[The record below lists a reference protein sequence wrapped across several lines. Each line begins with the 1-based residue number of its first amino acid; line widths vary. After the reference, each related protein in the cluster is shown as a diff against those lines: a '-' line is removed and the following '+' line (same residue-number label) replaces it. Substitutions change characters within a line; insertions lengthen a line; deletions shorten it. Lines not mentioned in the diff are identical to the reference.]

1 MTVSSPFDLA
11 GQRALV
17 TGASKGIGEAI
28 SKTLAQMGATVC
40 VHYNT
45 DREGAD
51 RVVGEIVA
59 AKGSAYRLRA
69 NLTEWDAGLDLVA
82 KAEAEAGPLDHVIIN
97 HGIWMEAPIDRMTEA
112 QYDETMNANVRGAFS
127 VASAAAR
134 SMKLRKSGHIVFIA
148 STAGQRGE
156 ALHSH
161 YAASKGALISLT
173 KSLSSELAPGGIRV
187 NCVAP
192 GWVQTPMSELTLRDP
207 VESAKVKA
215 TIPLGRVGTVGEI
228 AGPVAFLCSR
238 VAGFITGEIL
248 NVNGGAVLVG

>member
-1 MTVSSPFDLA
+1 MTSPFDLT

-51 RVVGEIVA
+51 RIVDEIVA
-59 AKGSAYRLRA
+59 AKGKAYRLRA
-69 NLTEWDAGLDLVA
+69 DLADWDAGLDLVA

-97 HGIWMEAPIDRMTEA
+97 HGIWMEAAIDTMSEA

-134 SMKLRKSGHIVFIA
+134 SMKPRKSGHIVFIA

-192 GWVQTPMSELTLRDP
+192 GWVKTTMSEVALRDP
-207 VESAKVKA
+207 ILSAKVNA
-215 TIPLGRVGTVGEI
+215 TIPLGRVGSVDEI

-238 VAGFITGEIL
+238 AAGFVTGEIL